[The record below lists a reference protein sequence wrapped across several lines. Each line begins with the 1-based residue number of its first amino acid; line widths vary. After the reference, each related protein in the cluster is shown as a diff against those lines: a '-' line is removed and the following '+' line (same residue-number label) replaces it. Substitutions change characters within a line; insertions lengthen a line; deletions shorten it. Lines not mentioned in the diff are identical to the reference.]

1 MANEFFVRKGL
12 AIATASVATA
22 SGASQSTK
30 YLVVGDDSI
39 VRWAT
44 ASTTGGGVGTVGPRG
59 ATGATG
65 PAGSTGA
72 TGPAGSQAI
81 AIEYKFEATTSQA
94 TSMSPTVGSF
104 TYWKGT
110 SNAGSGQVVTDLSTV
125 QFISI
130 TLQDINGISNEA
142 FFKSL
147 NSYAT
152 GSNTTSNVTIS
163 VSGTS
168 TTYTVSNSTVK
179 GYLRIRSTTDS
190 TYNLFKVVSRGY
202 YFNLGDT
209 NFADSG
215 PTSPISPQAV
225 GPNGAFYNLAAMD
238 QELANGGSLSAG
250 AGLYFIWVDYV
261 GSTSEGNPSDGEN
274 CYIDF
279 STSLANLYNQV
290 IVASP
295 AFSFQ
300 INDGQNPA
308 NLAAFGVAQ
317 FSSNSL
323 YLNNSSRLRA
333 GTSSFNNTFVG
344 FNAGITM
351 STGTGNTF
359 VGASAGSRNKTGRCN
374 TFIGNYAGRCNTD
387 AFANTFVGQDAGS
400 KNQLAS
406 WNTYIGVGAGFNTIT
421 TIATPSNNTFIGG
434 AAGAGVT
441 SSLDSVLVG
450 FGAGSFANNL
460 DHSTFVG
467 VYAGS
472 LTATGSNTF
481 IGAYSGSSNM
491 RGYDNVYVGHDTGV
505 NNTTMAGNSGN
516 NNTFLGAAAGFG
528 PTAGY
533 TASFTTM
540 IGSKAGLNNQAD
552 ENTFI
557 GAFAGVSNTTGD
569 LNLFLG
575 VNTGACNTTGSRN
588 IYIGTNAGSKGKTS
602 SINTFIGYNSGQNN
616 LADGNTFIGYASGQN
631 NTTGAN
637 NFFAGYGAGNGNTT
651 GNGNLF
657 LGLATGLNTGTSTL
671 DPLVK
676 GEFNTFIGTR
686 TGQGNTTGILN
697 TFIGFESGFSD
708 TTPYANVFIGLFAG
722 QHTSSSRESVYIGSN
737 SGQGLSSG
745 NRNNSDFNVF
755 IGKDTGRLKQTGDS
769 NIFIGNSSGRD
780 NTTGRNNVFIGA
792 FSASASNYNNT
803 IAIGAYA
810 RPTADNQLVIA
821 STQAPI
827 GTASSGVFSHFL
839 NTKINGIDVKI
850 PIYY

>member
-1 MANEFFVRKGL
+1 MANEFYARKGL

-22 SGASQSTK
+22 SGASQSTR
-30 YLVVGDDSI
+30 YLVLGNDSI

-44 ASTTGGGVGTVGPRG
+44 ASTTGGPAGP
-59 ATGATG
+59 AGATG
-65 PAGSTGA
+65 PG
-72 TGPAGSQAI
+72 GSQTI
-81 AIEYKFEATTSQA
+81 AIEYKFEANTSQA
-94 TSMSPTVGSF
+94 TSMFPAIGSF

-110 SNAGSGQVVTDLSTV
+110 SNSGSGAVVSNLADV

-152 GSNTTSNVTIS
+152 GSNTTSNVTIT
-163 VSGTS
+163 VSGTP

-209 NFADSG
+209 NFTLDSG
-215 PTSPISPQAV
+215 PTSPIAPQAV

-238 QELANGGSLSAG
+238 QELVNGGSLSSG

-261 GSTSEGNPSDGEN
+261 GSISQGKPSDEEN

-323 YLNNSSRLRA
+323 YLNNSSDKRG
-333 GTSSFNNTFVG
+333 GTSSQNNTFVG

-351 STGTGNTF
+351 STGAGNTF
-359 VGASAGSRNKTGRCN
+359 VGASAGSLTKTGRCN
-374 TFIGNYAGRCNTD
+374 TFVGNYAGRNNID
-387 AFANTFVGQDAGS
+387 AIANTFIGQDAGS
-400 KNQLAS
+400 KNQQAS
-406 WNTYIGVGAGFNTIT
+406 WNTYVGVGAGFNTT
-421 TIATPSNNTFIGG
+421 SSSPTQSRNTFIGG
-434 AAGAGVT
+434 GAGAGVT
-441 SSLDSVLVG
+441 YSCESVLVG
-450 FGAGSFANNL
+450 YNAGGLGNNL
-460 DHSTFVG
+460 EHATFVG
-467 VYAGS
+467 AYAGS
-472 LTATGSNTF
+472 ITATTGSNTF
-481 IGAYSGSSNM
+481 VGAYAGASNI
-491 RGYDNVYVGHDTGV
+491 RGYDNVYFGHDTGA
-505 NNTTMAGNSGN
+505 NNTTIAGNSGN
-516 NNTFLGAAAGFG
+516 NNTYVGAGAGFG

-540 IGSKAGLNNQAD
+540 LGSKAGLNNQAD

-557 GAFAGVSNTTGD
+557 GAFAGVSNTTGE
-569 LNLFLG
+569 LNLFIG
-575 VNTGACNTTGSRN
+575 VNAGASNSVGNRN
-588 IYIGTNAGSKGKTS
+588 IYIGTNAGSKGITS
-602 SINTFIGYNSGQNN
+602 SINTFIGYNAGQSNTAN
-616 LADGNTFIGYASGQN
+616 GNTFIGYASGQN
-631 NTTGAN
+631 NTIGEN
-637 NFFAGYGAGNGNTT
+637 NFFAGYGAGNKNIKGF
-651 GNGNLF
+651 GNLF
-657 LGLATGLNTGTSTL
+657 LGREAGLNTSTL
-671 DPLVK
+671 ISTPTIF
-676 GEFNTFIGTR
+676 GQFNTFIGNQAGYTNV
-686 TGQGNTTGILN
+686 TGNLN
-697 TFIGFESGFSD
+697 TFIGYESGWGDSN
-708 TTPYANVFIGLFAG
+708 PYANIFIGLFAG
-722 QHTSSSRESVYIGSN
+722 QFTTSARENIYIGPN
-737 SGQGLSSG
+737 SGSGQSSG
-745 NRNNSDFNVF
+745 TPNTSKFNVF
-755 IGKDTGRLKQTGDS
+755 IGKDTGTKKQSGDS
-769 NIFIGNSSGRD
+769 
-780 NTTGRNNVFIGA
+780 NVFIGNNSGFNNTTGKNNTFIGA
-792 FSASASNYNNT
+792 YTATASNYSNT

-810 RPTADNQLVIA
+810 TPTADNQLVIA
-821 STQAPI
+821 SATSSI

-839 NTKINGIDVKI
+839 NAKINGIDVKI